1 MKRLSLSDLKA
12 KQAELAKKIA
22 AAEEKEKSLI
32 GAYMQ
37 ELTGECDLDG
47 VKSWLE
53 EHAIIAELRLAFSCG
68 RPLRGDGLRTAE
80 RPGKSVQPDFSL

>member
-1 MKRLSLSDLKA
+1 MKRLSLSELKA

-37 ELTGECDLDG
+37 ELTGEYELAG
-47 VKSWLE
+47 IKNWLA
-53 EHAIIAELRLAFSCG
+53 EHAIMDDEVKVEKSN
-68 RPLRGDGLRTAE
+68 DGN
-80 RPGKSVQPDFSL
+80 GKMYREATMAL

>member
-12 KQAELAKKIA
+12 KQAELARKIA

-37 ELTGECDLDG
+37 ELTGECELDG

-53 EHAIIAELRLAFSCG
+53 EHAIIDDEMKG
-68 RPLRGDGLRTAE
+68 GKKNDGNGQLHREAAMA
-80 RPGKSVQPDFSL
+80 L

>member
-37 ELTGECDLDG
+37 ELTGECELAG
-47 VKSWLE
+47 VKKWLE
-53 EHAIIAELRLAFSCG
+53 ENAILEDKTGEGKAND
-68 RPLRGDGLRTAE
+68 GDGKMRTTAA
-80 RPGKSVQPDFSL
+80 LAL

>member
-37 ELTGECDLDG
+37 DLTGECELAG
-47 VKSWLE
+47 VKNWLE
-53 EHAIIAELRLAFSCG
+53 EHVIMDEEVKDEKEKPVSETLHREAKMAM
-68 RPLRGDGLRTAE
+68 
-80 RPGKSVQPDFSL
+80 

>member
-37 ELTGECDLDG
+37 ELTGECELSG
-47 VKSWLE
+47 VKNWLE
-53 EHAIIAELRLAFSCG
+53 EHVIMDEEVKDEKEKPVSETLNREAKLAM
-68 RPLRGDGLRTAE
+68 
-80 RPGKSVQPDFSL
+80 